1 MEPLE
6 APGETLGAAAG
17 QSCAKAAALGLP
29 PPGSALLSRSKTWR
43 CEQSGSVQLQVS
55 GAGEGS
61 VGLALLG
68 TCGFFLLCTF
78 LSPFFFFPAEFKL

>member
-6 APGETLGAAAG
+6 APGEALGAAAG

-29 PPGSALLSRSKTWR
+29 PPGSALLSRSKR

-55 GAGEGS
+55 GAGGGS

-68 TCGFFLLCTF
+68 TCGVFLLCTF